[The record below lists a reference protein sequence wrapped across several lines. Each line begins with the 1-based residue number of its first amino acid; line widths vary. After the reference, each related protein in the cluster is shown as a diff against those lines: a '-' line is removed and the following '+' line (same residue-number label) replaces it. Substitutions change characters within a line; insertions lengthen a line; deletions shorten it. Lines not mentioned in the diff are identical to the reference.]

1 MTIEAELLAK
11 KLTNQQKLY
20 GSFRGN
26 ATEMIQLYIKYER
39 L

>member
-11 KLTNQQKLY
+11 KLTNQHKLY
-20 GSFRGN
+20 GSFRDN
-26 ATEMIQLYIKYER
+26 VTEMIQLYIKYER